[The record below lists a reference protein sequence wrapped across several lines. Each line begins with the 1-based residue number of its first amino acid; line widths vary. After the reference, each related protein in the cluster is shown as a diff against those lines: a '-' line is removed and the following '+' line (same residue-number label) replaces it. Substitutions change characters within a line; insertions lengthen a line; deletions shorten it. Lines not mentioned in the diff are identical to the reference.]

1 MPTNKFFAMT
11 HWMFN
16 CKNVSEKVSMAM
28 DQILPLHERIMI
40 FIHMWMC
47 QYCRRFKKQM
57 FLLRKA
63 MQTMD
68 LADQDARA
76 TSTLSPG
83 ASDRIRQ
90 KLSDALNAPIQPQ

>member
-1 MPTNKFFAMT
+1 
-11 HWMFN
+11 
-16 CKNVSEKVSMAM
+16 
-28 DQILPLHERIMI
+28 
-40 FIHMWMC
+40 
-47 QYCRRFKKQM
+47 M

-76 TSTLSPG
+76 TSTLSPR